1 MAVLRLRGRRDFS
14 RTFSSGRSYRN
25 RLVVVIVMEAPGE
38 ATRVG
43 YASARA
49 VGTAVKRNRIRRRL
63 RAVLAEVH
71 QRVRPGRRVVVLG
84 KAGVLDAP
92 WDDLRRAVVS
102 LLDKASCLDAG

>member
-1 MAVLRLRGRRDFS
+1 MRLRGRRDFS
-14 RTFSSGRSYRN
+14 RTFSAGRSYRN
-25 RLVVVIVMEAPGE
+25 RLAVVIVLEAPGE

-63 RAVLAEVH
+63 RAVLAEVQ

-84 KAGVLDAP
+84 KVGALDAS
-92 WDDLRRAVVS
+92 WDELCRAVVS
-102 LLDKASCLDAG
+102 LLEKAHCLDAG